1 MLTKAVAGK
10 QSGIMAAACSIAR
23 TKTLAY
29 LCSGQLGC
37 NLTKLCIWAS
47 PILGMQSMAHLRM
60 RR

>member
-1 MLTKAVAGK
+1 MMSAQSTQSMLTKAVAGK

-37 NLTKLCIWAS
+37 NLTKL
-47 PILGMQSMAHLRM
+47 
-60 RR
+60 